1 MSSNVN
7 NMNNILINY
16 TFLGISAAFCL
27 LQFIFSDNEKVID
40 AFLAYN
46 YLLFI
51 LSVVITM
58 AFPLISM
65 AKEPNKSLPQ
75 IAPYAVFV
83 FIYVLIYLMCPDKI
97 APEDIAFFNK
107 FFITVNISNNITAF
121 LVVIYLLIFASILT
135 FIYDGISGILKK

>member
-75 IAPYAVFV
+75 IAP
-83 FIYVLIYLMCPDKI
+83 
-97 APEDIAFFNK
+97 EDIAFFNK